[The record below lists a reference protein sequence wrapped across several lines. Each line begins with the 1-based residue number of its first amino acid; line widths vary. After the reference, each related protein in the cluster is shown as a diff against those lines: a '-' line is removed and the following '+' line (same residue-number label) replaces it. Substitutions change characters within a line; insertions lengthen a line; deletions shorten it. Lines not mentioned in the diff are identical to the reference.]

1 MLIEQKIERARLS
14 QSQQLI
20 ADYLLEKRSNIK
32 DMTIKEL
39 AVATYTSTGTII
51 RLAKKLGYHGYEDFK
66 ADFLKEVYYL
76 DTHFKNIDPNFPFV
90 KTDNIQKIASKVTLL
105 AQETL
110 SDTLALL
117 EQKKKKKALRIMQK
131 ANQIHLAAI
140 SYSLLLGQIFKL
152 DMLRIGKNVN
162 ICNTNGEELF
172 LPAVI
177 KNNDCII
184 IISYSGEI
192 HNLCSYIYEFSASC
206 IIDYFFIQYIKKGSK
221 RIIN

>member
-1 MLIEQKIERARLS
+1 M
-14 QSQQLI
+14 
-20 ADYLLEKRSNIK
+20 
-32 DMTIKEL
+32 
-39 AVATYTSTGTII
+39 II
-51 RLAKKLGYHGYEDFK
+51 YKKLFE
-66 ADFLKEVYYL
+66 LC
-76 DTHFKNIDPNFPFV
+76 
-90 KTDNIQKIASKVTLL
+90 
-105 AQETL
+105 
-110 SDTLALL
+110 
-117 EQKKKKKALRIMQK
+117 RK

-192 HNLCSYIYEFSASC
+192 HNLCSLARTLKGRSVP
-206 IIDYFFIQYIKKGSK
+206 IIAITSLGDNELKK
-221 RIIN
+221 IC